1 MTDCRLS
8 RRDPAARA
16 LNDRVSGMK
25 DSVLPV
31 ERFQSPGILKLQP
44 ELIRELA
51 QKAFERIEVWPLKVR
66 VVMKDGSRFEIER
79 CKIHNSR
86 VLPHWRARI
95 RGTEIG
101 RETRVDVVYF
111 YKSCRQ
117 YLRCGKLPVKV
128 VYQGRGLRVMTMGVN
143 DIYQKTHVRPHQFPP
158 GWESAEYS
166 RMEVGAGGGGEQVE
180 IQLNLG

>member
-1 MTDCRLS
+1 MTEFRGKREKL
-8 RRDPAARA
+8 AGELKV
-16 LNDRVSGMK
+16 LNDRLSGMK

-31 ERFQSPGILKLQP
+31 ERFQALGIFKLQP

-51 QKAFERIEVWPLKVR
+51 QKAIGRIEVWPLKVR

-95 RGTEIG
+95 RGAEVG
-101 RETRVDVVYF
+101 RETRVDVWYF

-117 YLRCGKLPVKV
+117 HLRNGKLPVRV
-128 VYQGRGLRVMTMGVN
+128 V
-143 DIYQKTHVRPHQFPP
+143 
-158 GWESAEYS
+158 
-166 RMEVGAGGGGEQVE
+166 
-180 IQLNLG
+180 